1 LDCAER
7 YFLCPRV
14 GVAHLPDN
22 GATLEVPTQAHGITG
37 KLWAVFRLRGP
48 LSSDPAAR
56 TLHALLLCILIWSAA
71 YFIVLTPFASLVA
84 RRGAAFV
91 LILAFDITAAISLA
105 VLRRGSLRTAAVIYF
120 AGYWLSFTVL
130 ILFSGGIR
138 SPGLVF
144 YAAMPISA
152 A

>member
-1 LDCAER
+1 MTDTFQLQE
-7 YFLCPRV
+7 L
-14 GVAHLPDN
+14 L
-22 GATLEVPTQAHGITG
+22 GATTRRARSIS
-37 KLWAVFRLRGP
+37 
-48 LSSDPAAR
+48 LS
-56 TLHALLLCILIWSAA
+56 TLLLCILIWSAA

-152 A
+152 ACAHRPG